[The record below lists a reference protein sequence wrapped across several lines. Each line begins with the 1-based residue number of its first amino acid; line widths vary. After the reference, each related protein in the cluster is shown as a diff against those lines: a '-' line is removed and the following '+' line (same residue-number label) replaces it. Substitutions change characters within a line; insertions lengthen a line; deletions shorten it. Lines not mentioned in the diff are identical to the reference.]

1 MNIAL
6 MMENS
11 QAGKNALVLEQ
22 LQAVAA
28 GNHDAV
34 FNVGMSD
41 EQDHHLTYIHL
52 GIMASILLNAEAVD
66 FVVTGCGTGQGA
78 LMSLNIHPGVVCGYC
93 IDPADAFLFAQIN
106 NGNALSLPFAKG
118 FGWGAELNVRYI
130 FEKAFTGRKGEGYPV
145 ERKEPQVRNAGIL
158 NQVKQAVIKDNYLDT
173 LRAIDP
179 ELVKTAV
186 SGPRFRNAC
195 SPTAKSRKLWRL
207 SKNCWPA
214 PDVLQVAEYRPPV
227 LPTACCLTQ
236 LR

>member
-11 QAGKNALVLEQ
+11 QASKNALVQQQ
-22 LQAVAA
+22 LLAVAKDN
-28 GNHDAV
+28 GDAV

-52 GIMASILLNAEAVD
+52 GIMASILLNAKAVD

-78 LMSLNIHPGVVCGYC
+78 LMSLNVHPGVVCGYC

-130 FEKAFTGRKGEGYPV
+130 FEKAFAGERGEGYPAD
-145 ERKEPQVRNAGIL
+145 RKEPQVRNAGLL
-158 NQVKQAVIKDNYLDT
+158 NQVKRAVIKDDYLDT

-186 SGPRFRNAC
+186 SGERFQQCLFEQGKDARII
-195 SPTAKSRKLWRL
+195 TWVKGLLKS
-207 SKNCWPA
+207 
-214 PDVLQVAEYRPPV
+214 
-227 LPTACCLTQ
+227 
-236 LR
+236 

>member
-1 MNIAL
+1 MKVAL

-11 QAGKNALVLEQ
+11 QAGKNAVVLKE
-22 LQAVAA
+22 LNAVAEEK
-28 GNHDAV
+28 GFSV

-52 GIMASILLNAEAVD
+52 GIMASILLNSRAID

-78 LMSLNIHPGVVCGYC
+78 MMSLNIHPGVVCGYC

-130 FEKAFTGRKGEGYPV
+130 FEKAFTGRKGEGYPP

-158 NQVKQAVIKDNYLDT
+158 NQVKGALVKDYLDG
-173 LRAIDP
+173 LRALDR
-179 ELVKTAV
+179 ELVKTAI
-186 SGPRFRNAC
+186 SGERFQRCFFEHCQDSAIE
-195 SPTAKSRKLWRL
+195 AFVREILG
-207 SKNCWPA
+207 
-214 PDVLQVAEYRPPV
+214 
-227 LPTACCLTQ
+227 
-236 LR
+236 